1 MILDELADLTRNRI
15 EKQKLEYSFEEVKRD
30 ALAACEADLYKNSFP
45 FEKALSGNG
54 LSIISEVKKASP
66 SKGVIAED
74 FPYLEI
80 AKTYEESGA
89 DAISCLTEPDR
100 FRGSDKYLKDIVKEV
115 SIPVLRK
122 DFTIDPYMIYHA
134 KVMGASAVLLI
145 AAILTDDELKEY
157 YEIADSL
164 GLSCL
169 FEAHDAEEVR
179 RCLDSGAR
187 IVGVNNRNL
196 KDFTVD
202 INNSVRLRNLVPNDI
217 IFVSESGINSPED
230 VRVLKENG
238 TNAVLIGE
246 MLMRSNDKKDLISRM
261 KMI

>member
-1 MILDELADLTRNRI
+1 MAAYSPEDARRDAELMAVREMEVQEFD
-15 EKQKLEYSFEEVKRD
+15 YPFEE
-30 ALAACEADLYKNSFP
+30 ALGRE
-45 FEKALSGNG
+45 G

-80 AKTYEESGA
+80 ATTYEDAGA

-100 FRGSDKYLKDIVKEV
+100 FRGSDEYLKDIVKKV

-122 DFTIDPYMIYHA
+122 DFTVDPYMIYQA
-134 KVMGASAVLLI
+134 KLMGASAVLLI
-145 AAILTDDELKEY
+145 AAILSDEELKSY
-157 YEIADSL
+157 FDIADRL

-169 FEAHDAEEVR
+169 FEAHDAEEVK
-179 RCLDSGAR
+179 RCLAAGAR

-202 INNSVRLRNLVPNDI
+202 ITNSVRLREMVPSDI
-217 IFVSESGINSPED
+217 IFVSESGIEKPED
-230 VRVLKENG
+230 VKILKENG
-238 TNAVLIGE
+238 TDAVLIGE
-246 MLMRSNDKKDLISRM
+246 MLMRSSDKKSLIGELKRV
-261 KMI
+261 

>member
-1 MILDELADLTRNRI
+1 MAVYSPEDARHDAELMADR
-15 EKQKLEYSFEEVKRD
+15 EMEVQEFDYPFEE
-30 ALAACEADLYKNSFP
+30 ALGRE
-45 FEKALSGNG
+45 G

-80 AKTYEESGA
+80 ATTYEDAGA

-100 FRGSDKYLKDIVKEV
+100 FRGSDEYLKDIVKKV

-122 DFTIDPYMIYHA
+122 DFTVDPYMIYQA
-134 KVMGASAVLLI
+134 KLMGASAVLLI
-145 AAILTDDELKEY
+145 AAILSDEELKSY
-157 YEIADSL
+157 FDIADRL

-169 FEAHDAEEVR
+169 FEAHDAEEVK
-179 RCLDSGAR
+179 RCLAAGAR

-202 INNSVRLRNLVPNDI
+202 ITNSVRLREMIPSDI
-217 IFVSESGINSPED
+217 IFVSESGIEKPED
-230 VRVLKENG
+230 VKILKENG
-238 TNAVLIGE
+238 TDAVLIGE
-246 MLMRSNDKKDLISRM
+246 MLMRSSDKKSLIGELKRV
-261 KMI
+261 

>member
-1 MILDELADLTRNRI
+1 MAAYSPEDARRDAELMADR
-15 EKQKLEYSFEEVKRD
+15 EMEVQEFDYPFEE
-30 ALAACEADLYKNSFP
+30 ALGRE
-45 FEKALSGNG
+45 G

-80 AKTYEESGA
+80 ATTYEEAGA

-100 FRGSDKYLKDIVKEV
+100 FRGSDEYLKDIVKKV

-122 DFTIDPYMIYHA
+122 DFTVDPYMIYQA
-134 KVMGASAVLLI
+134 KLMGASAVLLI
-145 AAILTDDELKEY
+145 AAILSDEELKNY
-157 YEIADSL
+157 FDIADRL

-169 FEAHDAEEVR
+169 FEAHDAEEVK
-179 RCLDSGAR
+179 RCLAAGAR

-202 INNSVRLRNLVPNDI
+202 ITNSVRLREMVPSDI
-217 IFVSESGINSPED
+217 IFVSESGIEKPED
-230 VRVLKENG
+230 VKILKENG
-238 TNAVLIGE
+238 TDAVLIGE
-246 MLMRSNDKKDLISRM
+246 MLMRSSDKKSLIGELKRV
-261 KMI
+261 